1 VPALSLVGG
10 KCDRP
15 SRGAWN
21 CVGCVA
27 GALSDQEYLTKLAAA
42 GFENPDIEVTRV
54 YTVEDARDF
63 WAGQSADI
71 KQLARQVDGKFVSG
85 FIRAVKPATD
95 PAGADVLGSASRQ
108 SESSACCASTCCGR
122 ES

>member
-1 VPALSLVGG
+1 M
-10 KCDRP
+10 
-15 SRGAWN
+15 
-21 CVGCVA
+21 GCVA

-85 FIRAVKPATD
+85 FIRAISGCRC
-95 PAGADVLGSASRQ
+95 AGQRLQAKRVVGVL
-108 SESSACCASTCCGR
+108 CVHLLWP
-122 ES
+122 